1 MEIALIKSYSNKPW
15 RSPETYELIEN
26 SLREKWRVRSIHT
39 KNPQALYGF
48 INQLKHEGGK
58 HVFVF
63 NIAEY
68 LDEEKKSG
76 FLPSLL
82 EEWKV
87 NHLGS
92 STKSIDIGLN
102 KARTKEFLDKYK
114 IPTPRYFIANR
125 EDSENRTR
133 AENISYPLIVKPI
146 KEGGHM
152 GIREDSIVYDY
163 AHLEN
168 IINRILA
175 EYRQP
180 ALVEEY
186 ITGKGMREFS
196 VGIIDGKIR
205 LFTPIEI
212 DFESMDGNREIL
224 SYESAQNDLERIKPV
239 KDKKILEKIIDLSSK
254 TFEAIG
260 ANDYSRVDLR
270 MNDTGCY
277 VIEIN
282 IMPGLGPHSFLPEAA
297 KDIHAIEYDIL
308 IQKLTE
314 NSLQRQING
323 KGEGRVWAT

>member
-1 MEIALIKSYSNKPW
+1 
-15 RSPETYELIEN
+15 
-26 SLREKWRVRSIHT
+26 
-39 KNPQALYGF
+39 
-48 INQLKHEGGK
+48 
-58 HVFVF
+58 
-63 NIAEY
+63 
-68 LDEEKKSG
+68 
-76 FLPSLL
+76 
-82 EEWKV
+82 
-87 NHLGS
+87 
-92 STKSIDIGLN
+92 
-102 KARTKEFLDKYK
+102 
-114 IPTPRYFIANR
+114 
-125 EDSENRTR
+125 
-133 AENISYPLIVKPI
+133 
-146 KEGGHM
+146 
-152 GIREDSIVYDY
+152 
-163 AHLEN
+163 
-168 IINRILA
+168 
-175 EYRQP
+175 
-180 ALVEEY
+180 
-186 ITGKGMREFS
+186 MREFS